1 MPPGRSLSWMV
12 CKVAGTGYSRSGWCA
27 VRKVAGTLRVPSA
40 MTPKFIY
47 FDLGK
52 VLVDFSFEQMCRQM
66 GDAAGMGPE
75 QVAEVLASGLQ
86 ADYEAGKLDSRAAH
100 QRFCRETGTQ
110 ADYDSFSRACNEIFT
125 PIVSML
131 PVVAQLHQA
140 GHRLGILSNT
150 CEGHWNY
157 CLGRYTI
164 LRELFS
170 VYALSYQIGA
180 VKPSA
185 AIFCQAAELAGCRPE
200 EIFYTDDIAGHVA
213 GAKAAGF
220 DAVVYTSTAELVKEL
235 RVRDVEFN
243 Y

>member
-1 MPPGRSLSWMV
+1 
-12 CKVAGTGYSRSGWCA
+12 
-27 VRKVAGTLRVPSA
+27 

-66 GDAAGMGPE
+66 GEAAGIEPR
-75 QVAEVLASGLQ
+75 QVQAVLAAGLQ
-86 ADYEAGKLDSRAAH
+86 ADYETGRLDSRAAH
-100 QRFCRETGTQ
+100 EVFCRQTGTRS
-110 ADYDSFSRACNEIFT
+110 DYEAFSRAFNDIFT
-125 PIVSML
+125 PIDSML
-131 PVVAQLHQA
+131 PVVAQLYRA

-150 CEGHWNY
+150 CEGHWNH
-157 CLGRYTI
+157 CLRRYAM

-170 VYALSYQIGA
+170 VHALSFEIGA

-185 AIFCQAAELAGCRPE
+185 AIFRKAAELAGCQSE
-200 EIFYTDDIAGHVA
+200 DIFYTDDMPRHVA
-213 GAKAAGF
+213 GAQNAGF

-235 RVRDVEFN
+235 RKRGVEFN